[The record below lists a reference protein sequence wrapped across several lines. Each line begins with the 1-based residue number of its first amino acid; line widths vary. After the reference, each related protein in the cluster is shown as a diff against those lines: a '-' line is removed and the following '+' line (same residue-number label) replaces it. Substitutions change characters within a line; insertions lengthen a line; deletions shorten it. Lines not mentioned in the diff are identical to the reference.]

1 MLAWNP
7 GLLDRSGLDPDHVL
21 KCLPNFIEL
30 RTKPVPPAK
39 ALSDGLV
46 SGAPLLKTSSALG
59 ILKAAT
65 ERPTP
70 KIAFVTPERYR
81 EITGYPWSK
90 ELDGSSFYT
99 LLPRSED
106 PADNPGVPEQINA
119 DVSRWIENGKN
130 LNVYDS
136 KPGSIDDYLAR
147 NYRLGTLRRYI
158 LIIMDD
164 HPPANAY
171 VSHFDHGTWYY
182 IDAGDR
188 VSQRNFDLISLFL
201 TMMAI
206 PSALPPISPT
216 ISVGGG

>member
-1 MLAWNP
+1 
-7 GLLDRSGLDPDHVL
+7 VL

-30 RTKPVPPAK
+30 RTKPVPAAK
-39 ALSDGLV
+39 ALSDGLI

-59 ILKAAT
+59 ILKTAT

-70 KIAFVTPERYR
+70 KIAFVTPDRYR
-81 EITGYPWSK
+81 EITDYQWNKDVGNNNSTD
-90 ELDGSSFYT
+90 EFSFYT

-106 PADNPGVPEQINA
+106 PADNPGAPNQINQ
-119 DVSRWIENGKN
+119 DLSKWIETGGNRY
-130 LNVYDS
+130 VYEA
-136 KPGSIDDYLAR
+136 KTATIDDYMTR

-158 LIIMDD
+158 LVIVDD
-164 HPPANAY
+164 HAPGNAY

-182 IDAGDR
+182 IDAADQ
-188 VSQRNFDLISLFL
+188 VSQKNFDLITLFL